1 MVVMS
6 LIEKSQTY
14 PEYLKIVWRQLKEI
28 VNINEFEIDNI
39 LWKMKKIKK
48 TATLTRILTKRF
60 KNKKQKIKPLGFSK
74 FIAENLVPF
83 KF

>member
-1 MVVMS
+1 M
-6 LIEKSQTY
+6 IEKSQTY

-74 FIAENLVPF
+74 FIAENLVPI